1 MRSVADSL
9 RDDMRRRMTGLT
21 PEARTTLAFE
31 LGDADVARLCDAKG
45 ITSDEAKVLIAR
57 SRQVGRQPSV
67 ANRG

>member
-1 MRSVADSL
+1 MRSIADSL
-9 RDDMRRRMTGLT
+9 RDDMRRRMAALT
-21 PEARTTLAFE
+21 PEARTALAFE

-45 ITSDEAKVLIAR
+45 ITPEEAKVIIAR